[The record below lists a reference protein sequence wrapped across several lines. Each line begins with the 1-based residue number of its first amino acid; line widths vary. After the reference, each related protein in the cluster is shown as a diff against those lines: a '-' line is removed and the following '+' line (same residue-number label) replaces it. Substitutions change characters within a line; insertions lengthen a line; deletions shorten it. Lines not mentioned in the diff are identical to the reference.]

1 MEKNENKE
9 DNLLNLIREFTQ
21 DQKGETIQKRLENY
35 SYDNLEK
42 KSFSQ
47 VLLIIMNKN
56 EIEKKKFLY
65 QDTLCEVFIN
75 ILESKK
81 YSLKSLLH
89 SLLDANNEEFKKIM
103 IIAMIISYKSQINQL
118 NVLFAIL
125 NPKDFMTINQILE
138 KFRINKF
145 NNFAQLIFSIQKIYI
160 KELEKEAIKENPD
173 EINLSKLLKV
183 DNDFSVEYVNNE
195 DNQNIKT
202 EKIIKKI
209 LKIFL
214 KMKKLIE

>member
-1 MEKNENKE
+1 
-9 DNLLNLIREFTQ
+9 
-21 DQKGETIQKRLENY
+21 
-35 SYDNLEK
+35 
-42 KSFSQ
+42 
-47 VLLIIMNKN
+47 
-56 EIEKKKFLY
+56 
-65 QDTLCEVFIN
+65 
-75 ILESKK
+75 
-81 YSLKSLLH
+81 
-89 SLLDANNEEFKKIM
+89 M
-103 IIAMIISYKSQINQL
+103 IIAMIIDYKNKINQL
-118 NVLFAIL
+118 HVLFKIL

-138 KFRINKF
+138 KFGINKF